1 MMLFA
6 HKAFKMLLELETIS
20 VYVRITAY
28 TNIALKQ

>member
-1 MMLFA
+1 MRLFA
-6 HKAFKMLLELETIS
+6 HKAFKMLPELETIS